1 LPSRFPTFAAFIL
14 GFESS
19 FWRIRRESTH
29 DNLPPALIYVKA
41 SGSIPV
47 SKNAEPRPTAEPA
60 KALVATALIL
70 ISIKI
75 AA

>member
-1 LPSRFPTFAAFIL
+1 
-14 GFESS
+14 
-19 FWRIRRESTH
+19 
-29 DNLPPALIYVKA
+29 LIYVKA